1 VHVELLDLIDRL
13 RLKGMYASLDRE
25 LLRAEKEGAS
35 ASDVLRGLL
44 MEEWRYRQERSLLN
58 RQRQAR
64 LPWDLTLTSFPFEL
78 QPAVS
83 KTQIMELAGL
93 AFLERHEN
101 IVFIG
106 PPGTGKTGLATGLLC
121 KALTAG
127 LRGRFY
133 RAQDLLDILYASLAD
148 RSTPRAIKL
157 LSSIDLLVIDELGY
171 LTLTAEHTNAFF
183 KLMEERYGKK
193 STIITTNLEYEQ
205 WYGLFNRKELVDA
218 LLDRLRHR
226 CTTIRIQGESLRTPT
241 QNTP

>member
-1 VHVELLDLIDRL
+1 MAADLFELLERL
-13 RLKGMYASLDRE
+13 QLKGMHAALDRE
-25 LLRAEKEGAS
+25 LLRAEKESVA
-35 ASDVLRGLL
+35 ASDVLRGLFL
-44 MEEWRYRQERSLLN
+44 EELRYRQERNFLN
-58 RQRQAR
+58 RQKQAR
-64 LPWDLTLTSFPFEL
+64 LPWDWTLTSFPFEL

-83 KTQIMELAGL
+83 KAQIMELASL

-106 PPGTGKTGLATGLLC
+106 PPGTGKTGLAIGLLR

-133 RAQDLLDILYASLAD
+133 RAQDLLDDLYASLAD
-148 RSTPRAIKL
+148 RSTARAIKL

-171 LTLTAEHTNAFF
+171 ITITSEQGNAFF

-193 STIITTNLEYEQ
+193 STIITTNLEYEK

-226 CTTIRIQGESLRTPT
+226 CTTILVQGESLRKPKESKA
-241 QNTP
+241 

>member
-1 VHVELLDLIDRL
+1 MHSELLDLIDRL
-13 RLKGMYASLDRE
+13 RLKGMHAALDRE
-25 LLRAEKEGAS
+25 LLRAEREGLA
-35 ASDVLRGLL
+35 ASDVLRALL
-44 MEEWRYRQERSLLN
+44 MEELRYRQERNLMN

-64 LPWDLTLTSFPFEL
+64 LPWDWTLASFPFEL

-83 KTQIMELAGL
+83 KSQIMELAGL

-106 PPGTGKTGLATGLLC
+106 PPGAGKTGLATGLLR

-127 LRGRFY
+127 LRCRFY
-133 RAQDLLDILYASLAD
+133 RAQDLLDDLYASLAD
-148 RSTPRAIKL
+148 RSTPRAIKM
-157 LSSIDLLVIDELGY
+157 LSAIDLLVIDELGY
-171 LTLTAEHTNAFF
+171 LTLTAEQCNAFF

-205 WYGLFNRKELVDA
+205 WYGLFNRKALVDA

-226 CTTIRIQGESLRTPT
+226 CTTIHIQGESLRTPT
-241 QNTP
+241 ESST